1 MRGDGAQCL
10 GSRYSVAIVVDAM
23 TDLNAEAHD
32 YGVEKISLDRCEQL
46 RDVPQAEIQSR
57 TQRVDSSALT
67 ACDGDYTRSI
77 AAHPPLRVVPQLLYA
92 ERKQMEEA
100 MGMLIIRHKVKD
112 YGKWRPMFDEHSLM
126 QKAAGL
132 SNPRVFRSADDK
144 SEIVVVFDTK
154 DTKRAKDFAASPD
167 LRETMA
173 KAGVMDDP
181 TIFFLESV

>member
-1 MRGDGAQCL
+1 
-10 GSRYSVAIVVDAM
+10 
-23 TDLNAEAHD
+23 
-32 YGVEKISLDRCEQL
+32 
-46 RDVPQAEIQSR
+46 
-57 TQRVDSSALT
+57 
-67 ACDGDYTRSI
+67 
-77 AAHPPLRVVPQLLYA
+77 
-92 ERKQMEEA
+92 

-112 YGKWRPMFDEHSLM
+112 YDKWRPMFDKHSLM

-154 DTKRAKDFAASPD
+154 DTERAKDFAASPD

-181 TIFFLESV
+181 TIYFLEYGRLADAPRKTRSLTSPRINLESSRIARLSGSSLMRGCG

>member
-1 MRGDGAQCL
+1 MVDRHAPSI
-10 GSRYSVAIVVDAM
+10 SRRAPNSYMLS
-23 TDLNAEAHD
+23 
-32 YGVEKISLDRCEQL
+32 G
-46 RDVPQAEIQSR
+46 
-57 TQRVDSSALT
+57 
-67 ACDGDYTRSI
+67 
-77 AAHPPLRVVPQLLYA
+77 
-92 ERKQMEEA
+92 KQVEEA

-112 YGKWRPMFDEHSLM
+112 YGEWRPMFDKHSLM
-126 QKAAGL
+126 QQAAGL

-181 TIFFLESV
+181 TIYFLDPV

>member
-1 MRGDGAQCL
+1 MLSG
-10 GSRYSVAIVVDAM
+10 
-23 TDLNAEAHD
+23 
-32 YGVEKISLDRCEQL
+32 
-46 RDVPQAEIQSR
+46 
-57 TQRVDSSALT
+57 
-67 ACDGDYTRSI
+67 
-77 AAHPPLRVVPQLLYA
+77 
-92 ERKQMEEA
+92 KQMEEA

-112 YGKWRPMFDEHSLM
+112 YGKWRPMFDKHSLM

-132 SNPRVFRSADDK
+132 SNPRVFRSADDR

-181 TIFFLESV
+181 TSCCPAKNSVGYVAVHQSGKFTIARLSGSSLMRGCG

>member
-1 MRGDGAQCL
+1 MFQELGESTDVIHGEAREALPDGLRRRLNPPKPRGKAKAPRPITC
-10 GSRYSVAIVVDAM
+10 RTAIDQP
-23 TDLNAEAHD
+23 LNRRQ
-32 YGVEKISLDRCEQL
+32 V
-46 RDVPQAEIQSR
+46 
-57 TQRVDSSALT
+57 SAS
-67 ACDGDYTRSI
+67 C
-77 AAHPPLRVVPQLLYA
+77 PQLLYV
-92 ERKQMEEA
+92 ERKA
-100 MGMLIIRHKVKD
+100 DGGSHGDLIIRHKVKD
-112 YGKWRPMFDEHSLM
+112 YGKWRPMFDKHSLM

-181 TIFFLESV
+181 TIYFLDPV

>member
-1 MRGDGAQCL
+1 MFLNVYSKNASKEPIRPHQQLVTVIIRGR
-10 GSRYSVAIVVDAM
+10 S
-23 TDLNAEAHD
+23 
-32 YGVEKISLDRCEQL
+32 
-46 RDVPQAEIQSR
+46 PR
-57 TQRVDSSALT
+57 TLHFASCPNSYMLS
-67 ACDGDYTRSI
+67 G
-77 AAHPPLRVVPQLLYA
+77 
-92 ERKQMEEA
+92 KQMEEA

-181 TIFFLESV
+181 TIYFLESV

>member
-1 MRGDGAQCL
+1 MFQELGEGTNVIHGEAREALPDGLRRRLNPPKPRGKAKAPRPITC
-10 GSRYSVAIVVDAM
+10 RTAI
-23 TDLNAEAHD
+23 
-32 YGVEKISLDRCEQL
+32 DRLARRAPNSHMLSGE
-46 RDVPQAEIQSR
+46 
-57 TQRVDSSALT
+57 
-67 ACDGDYTRSI
+67 
-77 AAHPPLRVVPQLLYA
+77 
-92 ERKQMEEA
+92 QMEEA
-100 MGMLIIRHKVKD
+100 MCMLIIRHKVKD
-112 YGKWRPMFDEHSLM
+112 YGKWRPMFDKHSLM

-181 TIFFLESV
+181 TIYFLDPV